1 MRDHRDEI
9 PPDQRAL
16 LREIDMTM
24 FRNRTFR
31 IFPRNKERQKP
42 VQTRI
47 GKVGGSK
54 AAKILRR
61 QQ

>member
-1 MRDHRDEI
+1 MRDHRDET
-9 PPDQRAL
+9 PKDQREL
-16 LREIDMTM
+16 LREIDLTM
-24 FRNRTFR
+24 FRNRAFK
-31 IFPRNKERQKP
+31 ILPRRTERQKP